1 MKLIPNF
8 NSPLALRI
16 IFAISI
22 FILLFITSVSYKHN
36 RDLQNSS
43 KLMMHTYEINI
54 QLERLLSF
62 VKDAETGQR
71 GYIITKNS
79 RFLAPYLFSRD
90 KVNRSFIKLKKL
102 MTDNPEQQQ
111 NLKNLFDLI
120 IQRYTYL
127 EGSLKYSNDK
137 TYDKRKLDNCMFGGR
152 IVMENIRFQIDEMND
167 VEKEILQKRQKI
179 YQNEISLTPFFSIS
193 LFLVALLFILLSYRQ
208 ISNDIDRLK
217 VFNKKLLISSKLM
230 AESEIIGAFSTW
242 QWDLGTDKIVYS
254 DNQYRLLGY
263 PPNSFVPEKESF
275 LEFVHPEDKRAI
287 ANSMQAI
294 INHKQLPL
302 IYYKVVRKNGD
313 IRHFKSIGK
322 LLIDEQG
329 NKIILG
335 ITFDITEE
343 HFQNIAIYERNKELE
358 KSNKE
363 LASFNHVASHD
374 LQEPLRKI
382 QTFISRIS
390 EDDMNALS
398 ESGKSYIIKIE
409 ASAKRMRILIDDLL
423 LFSRTNTTKKEFIKM
438 NLNDLLEKAKL
449 ELSEIIQDAN
459 AVILSDKLP
468 KLKVIPYQ
476 IEQLFI
482 NLISNSIKYSKPNV
496 SPEINISCEKIASKE
511 FPDLLEQS
519 IKKYYKITFSDNG
532 MGFDPQF
539 KETIFVLFQRLHS
552 KTDQYPGTGIGLAI
566 CKKIV
571 ENHKGHIVA
580 DSTPDKGS
588 VFTIFLP
595 ESHL

>member
-8 NSPLALRI
+8 NSPQALRI

-22 FILLFITSVSYKHN
+22 FILLFISSISYKHN

-90 KVNRSFIKLKKL
+90 KVNRSFIALRKL
-102 MTDNPEQQQ
+102 MDDNPKQQQ

-120 IQRYTYL
+120 IQRYNYL
-127 EGSLKYSNDK
+127 EGSLKYSNEK

-152 IVMENIRFQIDEMND
+152 IVMENIRFQIDEMNY
-167 VEKEILQKRQKI
+167 VEKDILQKRQKI
-179 YQNEISLTPFFSIS
+179 YQSEISLTPFFTIS
-193 LFLVALLFILLSYRQ
+193 LFLVALSLILLSYRQ
-208 ISNDIDRLK
+208 ISNDIDRLR
-217 VFNKKLLISSKLM
+217 VFNKKLLISNKLM
-230 AESEIIGAFSTW
+230 AESEVIGDFSTW
-242 QWDLGTDKIVYS
+242 QWDLDTDKIVYS
-254 DNQYRLLGY
+254 DNQFRLLGY
-263 PPNSFVPEKESF
+263 PPNAFVPNKDT
-275 LEFVHPEDKRAI
+275 LVGFVHPEDK
-287 ANSMQAI
+287 QAFSNLMLGI
-294 INHKQLPL
+294 VENKQLPI
-302 IYYKVVRKNGD
+302 IYYKIIRKNGE

-329 NKIILG
+329 SKIILG

-343 HFQNIAIYERNKELE
+343 HFQNIAIYERNNELE

-390 EDDMNALS
+390 DEDKNSLS
-398 ESGKSYIIKIE
+398 ENGKEYITKIG

-423 LFSRTNTTKKEFIKM
+423 LFSRTNTTKKEFLKT
-438 NLNDLLEKAKL
+438 NLNEVFEKVKL
-449 ELSEIIQDAN
+449 ELSEILQEKN
-459 AVILSDKLP
+459 ATISSEKLP

-482 NLISNSIKYSKPNV
+482 NLISNSLKYSRPDIL
-496 SPEINISCEKIASKE
+496 PEISISCTKILATE
-511 FPDLLEQS
+511 LPDLLEQS
-519 IKKYYKITFSDNG
+519 IKKYYKITFKDNG

-552 KTDQYPGTGIGLAI
+552 RTDQYPGTGIGLAI

-571 ENHKGHIVA
+571 ENHKGHIIA
-580 DSTPDKGS
+580 NSTPEKGS

-595 ESHL
+595 E

>member
-102 MTDNPEQQQ
+102 VDDNPKQQQ

-127 EGSLKYSNDK
+127 EGSLKYSNEK

-167 VEKEILQKRQKI
+167 VEKDILQKRQKI
-179 YQNEISLTPFFSIS
+179 YQSEISLTPIFSII
-193 LFLVALLFILLSYRQ
+193 LFLVALSFILLSYRQ

-242 QWDLGTDKIVYS
+242 QWDMETDNIVYS
-254 DNQYRLLGY
+254 DNQYRLLGHA
-263 PPNSFVPEKESF
+263 PNSFVPEKDTF
-275 LEFVHPEDKRAI
+275 LKYVHPEDKQAF
-287 ANSMQAI
+287 STLMQGI
-294 INHKQLPL
+294 IENKQLPL
-302 IYYKVVRKNGD
+302 IYYKVIRKNNE
-313 IRHFKSIGK
+313 IRYFKSIGK

-329 NKIILG
+329 SKIMLG

-390 EDDMNALS
+390 DDDMNSLS
-398 ESGKSYIIKIE
+398 ENGRGYILKIG

-423 LFSRTNTTKKEFIKM
+423 LFSRTNTTKKEFLKM

-449 ELSEIIQDAN
+449 ELSEIIQEKN

-482 NLISNSIKYSKPNV
+482 NLINNSIKYSKPNI
-496 SPEINISCEKIASKE
+496 SPEISISCEKIASKE

-519 IKKYYKITFSDNG
+519 IKKYYKITFTDNG

-552 KTDQYPGTGIGLAI
+552 KTDEYPGTGIGLAI

-571 ENHKGHIVA
+571 ENHKGHIIA
-580 DSTPDKGS
+580 DSTPNKGS

-595 ESHL
+595 E

>member
-8 NSPLALRI
+8 NSPLTLRI

-102 MTDNPEQQQ
+102 ITDNPKQQQ

-127 EGSLKYSNDK
+127 EGSLKYSNEK

-179 YQNEISLTPFFSIS
+179 YQSEISLTPFFSIS
-193 LFLVALLFILLSYRQ
+193 LFLVALSFILLSYRQ

-217 VFNKKLLISSKLM
+217 IFNKKLLISSRLM

-302 IYYKVVRKNGD
+302 IYYKAIRKNGD

-390 EDDMNALS
+390 NDDMNSLS
-398 ESGKSYIIKIE
+398 ESGKNYIIKID
-409 ASAKRMRILIDDLL
+409 ASAKRMRILI
-423 LFSRTNTTKKEFIKM
+423 
-438 NLNDLLEKAKL
+438 EKVKL
-449 ELSEIIQDAN
+449 ELSEIIQEGN
-459 AVILSDKLP
+459 AVITSDKLP

-482 NLISNSIKYSKPNV
+482 NLISNSLKYSQPNV
-496 SPEINISCEKIASKE
+496 SPEINISCEKITSKE

-519 IKKYYKITFSDNG
+519 IKKYYKITFTDNG

-552 KTDQYPGTGIGLAI
+552 KTDEYPGTGIGLAI

-571 ENHKGHIVA
+571 ENHKGHIIA

-588 VFTIFLP
+588 IFTIFLP
-595 ESHL
+595 E

>member
-1 MKLIPNF
+1 
-8 NSPLALRI
+8 
-16 IFAISI
+16 
-22 FILLFITSVSYKHN
+22 
-36 RDLQNSS
+36 
-43 KLMMHTYEINI
+43 MHTYEINI

-102 MTDNPEQQQ
+102 MNDNPKQQQ

-127 EGSLKYSNDK
+127 EGSLKYSNEK

-167 VEKEILQKRQKI
+167 VEKDILQKRQKI
-179 YQNEISLTPFFSIS
+179 YQSEISLTPIFSII
-193 LFLVALLFILLSYRQ
+193 LFLVALSFILLSYRQ
-208 ISNDIDRLK
+208 ISNDIDRLR

-230 AESEIIGAFSTW
+230 DESEIIGAFSTW
-242 QWDLGTDKIVYS
+242 QWDMDTDKIVYS
-254 DNQYRLLGY
+254 DNQYRLLGH
-263 PPNSFVPEKESF
+263 PPNSFVPEKETF
-275 LEFVHPEDKRAI
+275 LKYVHPEDKQDF
-287 ANSMQAI
+287 STLMQGI
-294 INHKQLPL
+294 IENKQLPL
-302 IYYKVVRKNGD
+302 IYYKVIRKNNE
-313 IRHFKSIGK
+313 IRYFKSIGK

-329 NKIILG
+329 SKIMLG

-390 EDDMNALS
+390 DDDMNSLS
-398 ESGKSYIIKIE
+398 ESGKGYILKIG

-423 LFSRTNTTKKEFIKM
+423 LFSRTNTTKKEFLKT
-438 NLNDLLEKAKL
+438 NLTDLLEKVKL
-449 ELSEIIQDAN
+449 ELSEIIQDKN
-459 AVILSDKLP
+459 AVIFADKLP

-482 NLISNSIKYSKPNV
+482 NLISNSLKYSQPNI
-496 SPEINISCEKIASKE
+496 SPEITILCEKITAKE

-519 IKKYYKITFSDNG
+519 IKKYYKITFTDNG
-532 MGFDPQF
+532 MGFEPQF
-539 KETIFVLFQRLHS
+539 KETIFVLFQRLHT
-552 KTDQYPGTGIGLAI
+552 KTDEYPGTGIGLAI

-571 ENHKGHIVA
+571 ENHKGHIIA
-580 DSTPDKGS
+580 DSTPNKGS

-595 ESHL
+595 E